1 MALPTRARSAR
12 LLVVTLVSISLITIT
27 VDYREGEHGPL
38 ASLGRG
44 ALAVMSPLQEAASK
58 VTHPIGN
65 FFSTLFRLPSIR
77 AEDAR
82 LKDRVAELEAQL
94 ATTTADEQRLHE
106 LEGLLAVTQS
116 LGPNVRTTAAQVIA
130 SGVSNFEWTITINK
144 GSSDGIRLDMPVVA
158 SGKRL
163 VGHVI
168 RVDPSSAVVQLIV
181 DPDSSVA
188 GRLEI
193 SRTTGLIS
201 GEGDQDMRMGL
212 VDVSTEVQAGEQVVT
227 AGYRIPGIA
236 QSLYPPGIL
245 IGAVSR
251 VVPDPSA
258 LEKSI
263 TIAPAVDFSSLDIVL
278 VVLSDAAR

>member
-1 MALPTRARSAR
+1 MAIPTRARSAR

-27 VDYREGEHGPL
+27 VDYREGDHGPL

-58 VTHPIGN
+58 VTHPVGN
-65 FFSTLFRLPSIR
+65 FFSTLIRLPSVR
-77 AEDAR
+77 DENAQ
-82 LKDRVAELEAQL
+82 LKDRVAQLEAQL

-116 LGPNVRTTAAQVIA
+116 LGPNVQTTAAQVIA

-144 GSSDGIRLDMPVVA
+144 GSSDGIAVDMPVVA

-168 RVDPSSAVVQLIV
+168 RVDPDSSVVQLIL
-181 DPDSSVA
+181 DPDSAVA
-188 GRLEI
+188 GRLEV
-193 SRTTGLIS
+193 SRTTGLIT

-212 VDVSTEVQAGEQVVT
+212 VDASTEVQAGEQVVT
-227 AGYRIPGIA
+227 AGYRIPGVA

-245 IGAVSR
+245 IGTVSR

-258 LEKSI
+258 LEKFI
-263 TIAPAVDFSSLDIVL
+263 TIAPALDFSSLDIVL
-278 VVLSDAAR
+278 VVLSDGSR

>member
-27 VDYREGEHGPL
+27 VDYREGEQGPL

-77 AEDAR
+77 DEDAR

-227 AGYRIPGIA
+227 AGYRIPGVA

-245 IGAVSR
+245 IGTVSR

-258 LEKSI
+258 LEKFI
-263 TIAPAVDFSSLDIVL
+263 TIAPAVDFSGLDIVL
-278 VVLSDAAR
+278 VVLSDGAG